1 MSEESLDN
9 LLVEEKTEE
18 ILEENCEDETIEIP
32 KKAIKKPTKTKLYAE
47 EKPRVKKERT
57 QAQKDAWARCLAA
70 RQNRRDQ
77 RQEIKKSDA
86 ELLKEYKA
94 SLAKRAEDKVIKK
107 AVNLK
112 KKAVMVE
119 EYLNEIEDG
128 EEIPLEVVK
137 EKIKQTRKA
146 PPKPRQPR
154 QQPVEVYEPKIPALS
169 FF

>member
-1 MSEESLDN
+1 MSDKDLEVLQEEVP
-9 LLVEEKTEE
+9 VEETQEETEE
-18 ILEENCEDETIEIP
+18 NETIEIP
-32 KKAIKKPTKTKLYAE
+32 KKVKKPVKTPSGCKVPDRP
-47 EKPRVKKERT
+47 KRERT
-57 QAQKDAWARCLAA
+57 QAQKDAWARCLAK
-70 RQNRRDQ
+70 RQEKRDQ
-77 RQEIKKSDA
+77 RTEVKKSDA
-86 ELLKEYKA
+86 QLLKEYKA

-107 AVNLK
+107 AVAIK

-119 EYLNEIEDG
+119 EYLNELEDG

>member
-1 MSEESLDN
+1 MSDKDLEVLQEEVP
-9 LLVEEKTEE
+9 VEETQEETED
-18 ILEENCEDETIEIP
+18 NETIEIP
-32 KKAIKKPTKTKLYAE
+32 KKVKKPVKTPSGCKVPDRP
-47 EKPRVKKERT
+47 KRERT
-57 QAQKDAWARCLAA
+57 QAQKDAWARCLAK
-70 RQNRRDQ
+70 RQEKRDQ
-77 RQEIKKSDA
+77 RQEVKKTDA
-86 ELLKEYKA
+86 QLMKEYKA
-94 SLAKRAEDKVIKK
+94 SLAKRAEDKVIRQ

-119 EYLNEIEDG
+119 EYLDELGEGG

-154 QQPVEVYEPKIPALS
+154 QQPVEVYEPKIPALT

>member
-1 MSEESLDN
+1 M
-9 LLVEEKTEE
+9 
-18 ILEENCEDETIEIP
+18 
-32 KKAIKKPTKTKLYAE
+32 
-47 EKPRVKKERT
+47 
-57 QAQKDAWARCLAA
+57 
-70 RQNRRDQ
+70 
-77 RQEIKKSDA
+77 
-86 ELLKEYKA
+86 KEYKA
-94 SLAKRAEDKVIKK
+94 SLAKRAEDKVIRQ

-119 EYLNEIEDG
+119 EYLDELGEGG

-154 QQPVEVYEPKIPALS
+154 QQPVEVYEPKIPALT